1 MAAKKKA
8 VAQSPGQK
16 LIRNVKTT
24 ILGLQGKLPMPPPE
38 EVAKW
43 IKKGAVLIDVR
54 SKLEVRK
61 NPVPGAIN
69 IPLVKLDDEL
79 STLPRKKAFVTF
91 CLRGGRAER
100 AKNMLEANGRKA
112 INGGGYKSILKIL
125 DSQA

>member
-1 MAAKKKA
+1 MPITKKA
-8 VAQSPGQK
+8 AADGPKQK

-43 IKKGAVLIDVR
+43 IKKGAVLVDVR

-61 NPVPGAIN
+61 DPVPGAIN
-69 IPLVKLDDEL
+69 IPLLKLEDSL
-79 STLPRKKAFVTF
+79 SELPRNKTFVTF

-100 AKNMLEANGRKA
+100 ARLMLEANGRKA
-112 INGGGYKSILKIL
+112 INGGGYKSILKII